1 MTNIDAMKAAM
12 FPYTM
17 PDAPYEFL
25 LAEQGIDPTQEYVA
39 GDNSQAFYKAVIAA
53 LYQLVVLIE
62 EKDGGS
68 SQKYDTDKILAK
80 IAALEKENGLAAG
93 MEDITSYW

>member
-1 MTNIDAMKAAM
+1 MKNIDAMKAAM
-12 FPYTM
+12 YPYTL
-17 PDAPYEFL
+17 PDAPYESL
-25 LAEQGIDPTQEYVA
+25 LAEQGIDPAQEYVA
-39 GDNSQAFYKAVIAA
+39 GENPKSFYKAVVAA
-53 LYQLVVLIE
+53 LYQLIVLIE

-80 IAALEKENGLAAG
+80 ISAIESEYDLKKG